1 LFNTFLKKEISFF
14 EAFGRLALW
23 ISGAN
28 GRVSYHIAGAFV
40 SFVVCMSH
48 IVTKKIK
55 IHLEKNLKKNKNRIL
70 FFL

>member
-14 EAFGRLALW
+14 EAFGHLALW

-28 GRVSYHIAGAFV
+28 SRVRYHIAGAFI

-48 IVTKKIK
+48 IVTKKN
-55 IHLEKNLKKNKNRIL
+55 ENKKKKTVVFIVKK
-70 FFL
+70 